1 MIRGSFTEMARQLHH
16 QARGTFFRLD
26 RMHRAGHFH
35 GKRLDLLRADLQ
47 FRAQKIQHIRLR
59 DFPEIP
65 RTAPRRK
72 KFLRDLRISGILQH
86 ADHAGVDL
94 GSVHAL
100 FAGVQELGLER
111 KLHRQCDI
119 FRDPGI
125 GHPGGNTAFRDPAAQ
140 FGGVENR
147 RSPVRIQ
154 NAYRIGTDFYHIV
167 SSCFKD
173 SIIIS

>member
-1 MIRGSFTEMARQLHH
+1 
-16 QARGTFFRLD
+16 
-26 RMHRAGHFH
+26 MHRAGHFH

-125 GHPGGNTAFRDPAAQ
+125 GHPGGNTAFRNPAAQ